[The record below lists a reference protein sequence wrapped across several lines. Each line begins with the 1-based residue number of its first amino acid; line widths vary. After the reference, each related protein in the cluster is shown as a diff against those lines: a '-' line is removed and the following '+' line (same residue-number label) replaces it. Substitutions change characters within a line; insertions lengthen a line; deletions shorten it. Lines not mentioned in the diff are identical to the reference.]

1 MIILYS
7 LIIVVWAGLLFYYR
21 EEVVRV
27 HLHIGAVLLMALLEV
42 ILWYIYFQY
51 FNHEGNRSSALAI
64 ICAMASTLKKT
75 VSRLLVLAVCMGYG
89 VVRPTLPSQKLMVAF
104 GIIYCIFSFVLDIVK
119 AHESQ
124 NREDLYTVAVLASVA
139 VAVLDFVFY
148 LWTFMSLYDTV
159 ALLEERRQSMKL
171 NLYRKFIWVLATCL
185 LLSCAWVLYQV
196 YYSSQYD
203 ALFPSLWQTTW
214 LFNAY
219 WYVLSFAIAVAIM
232 VLWAPHSNS
241 RQYAYYDQSASVEMD
256 GMDQDHMGP
265 GGEENPAR
273 FEIEDEEEDGVEKFD
288 DAPPPD
294 EDLEKASAGPD
305 PVDRL

>member
-1 MIILYS
+1 
-7 LIIVVWAGLLFYYR
+7 
-21 EEVVRV
+21 
-27 HLHIGAVLLMALLEV
+27 
-42 ILWYIYFQY
+42 
-51 FNHEGNRSSALAI
+51 
-64 ICAMASTLKKT
+64 
-75 VSRLLVLAVCMGYG
+75 
-89 VVRPTLPSQKLMVAF
+89 
-104 GIIYCIFSFVLDIVK
+104 
-119 AHESQ
+119 
-124 NREDLYTVAVLASVA
+124 
-139 VAVLDFVFY
+139 
-148 LWTFMSLYDTV
+148 
-159 ALLEERRQSMKL
+159 MKL

-214 LFNAY
+214 LFSAY
-219 WYVLSFAIAVAIM
+219 WYVLSFTIAVAIM

-256 GMDQDHMGP
+256 G
-265 GGEENPAR
+265 
-273 FEIEDEEEDGVEKFD
+273 VEKFD